1 MNRLFLLAVGLLMF
15 ASSVEAQDI
24 MNLRMNRNE
33 LGLRGDVTALDE
45 DNLYKKDYFREDWPT
60 RKWFRTDLR
69 QFLQEE
75 EGHIYTF
82 TNSGNL
88 EQVTYTRRGNK
99 MASTKVSY
107 AKNGLLTSFLGEGY
121 KIEGTYKGNR
131 GDFNIYAEERTY
143 SNGIDLTTANLATT
157 GYKTSYPF
165 AFVCRQ
171 QLSDDGLV
179 LSSNYYYVDSMPAR
193 TVQYTYSA
201 LGRVAVMRT
210 TGYDKD
216 GMETSVSTTSYT
228 YDGNGYLTR
237 KSIRNAGGNDNYTY
251 QNNAL
256 GDCIEM
262 LAEHPYGS
270 SVYTYEYEYDDY
282 GNWVLRLTFKD
293 GEFESATL
301 RKITYG
307 KNAKNVSAAEVAAA
321 TAPIVAADAV
331 DVKADKK
338 NSKKADKAKEDKTK
352 EDKAKKIKKDAA
364 SKKEAQPKQSKTKQ
378 ANGASSKTAKEIAKD
393 QKQAAK
399 EADKAHYKEQN
410 KADKDAAKVA
420 EKQHKKAAKEAAKV
434 AENEQKKAAKEASK
448 VAKKEQKK
456 AEQAAK
462 KAEKKAAKE
471 AEKNFKKEVKDERSR
486 IEKEAADTAKEIA
499 KEQKKADKNTARV
512 AKKATKKAARRS
524 R

>member
-1 MNRLFLLAVGLLMF
+1 MKRLFLLAIGLLMF
-15 ASSVEAQDI
+15 CTSVEAQDI

-75 EGHIYTF
+75 GGHIYTF
-82 TNSGNL
+82 THSGNL
-88 EQVTYTRRGNK
+88 EQVTYTRRGSK
-99 MASTKVSY
+99 VASTKVSY

-121 KIEGTYKGNR
+121 KIEGKYKGNR

-143 SNGIDLTTANLATT
+143 SNGIDLATANLAATD
-157 GYKTSYPF
+157 YKTSYPF

-179 LSSNYYYVDSMPAR
+179 LKSNYYYVDSMPAR
-193 TVQYTYSA
+193 EVQYTYSA

-210 TGYDKD
+210 TFFNKH
-216 GMETSVSTTSYT
+216 GMPGNVTTTSYT
-228 YDGNGYLTR
+228 YDGNGFLTR

-262 LAEHPYGS
+262 IAEHPYGTAT
-270 SVYTYEYEYDDY
+270 YTYEYEYDDY

-293 GEFESATL
+293 GEFEYATL

-307 KNAKNVSAAEVAAA
+307 KNAQNISAAEVTVA
-321 TAPIVAADAV
+321 TAPAGTV
-331 DVKADKK
+331 DIDQKA
-338 NSKKADKAKEDKTK
+338 SKKADKAKK
-352 EDKAKKIKKDAA
+352 EKAAEKKVSKKADKAQADKADKVRPAKKDNAKKEKADVKKAA
-364 SKKEAQPKQSKTKQ
+364 KPSKKEVKAKQ
-378 ANGASSKTAKEIAKD
+378 ADTKKEAPADEK
-393 QKQAAK
+393 AMAK
-399 EADKAHYKEQN
+399 EA
-410 KADKDAAKVA
+410 
-420 EKQHKKAAKEAAKV
+420 KKKAKEAAKV
-434 AENEQKKAAKEASK
+434 K
-448 VAKKEQKK
+448 KKED
-456 AEQAAK
+456 
-462 KAEKKAAKE
+462 KE
-471 AEKNFKKEVKDERSR
+471 AEKNYKQEVKAERAR
-486 IEKEAADTAKEIA
+486 IEKEAADTAKQIA
-499 KEQKKADKNTARV
+499 KEQKKADKKNARV
-512 AKKATKKAARRS
+512 AKKATKKAQRQS